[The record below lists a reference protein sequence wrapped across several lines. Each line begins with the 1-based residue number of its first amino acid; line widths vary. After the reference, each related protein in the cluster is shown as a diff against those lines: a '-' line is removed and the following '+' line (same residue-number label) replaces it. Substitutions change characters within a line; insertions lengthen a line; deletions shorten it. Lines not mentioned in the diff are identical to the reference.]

1 MSKWVKMGKNK
12 PVEYDVIIIG
22 GGPGGLSAAIYTSRA
37 SLKTVFIE
45 QGAPGGKMVKTFKI
59 ENWSGERLIEGPD
72 LSLRMF
78 NHAQAF
84 GALYKYGKVMR
95 VDSQGPQRQVVTLS
109 DQTTLSAKAVIIST
123 GMTERIPTSIVGITE
138 FENRGVSYC
147 AICDGPLF
155 KDQPMAVIGGGNSA
169 LEEAAYLTSV
179 ASHVYVFVRKPEE
192 LIAEKKLIQDA
203 THKKNLTIFTSG
215 EIKRLIGKDQLE
227 AIEATVDGQ
236 DVKMNISAVF
246 PYIGHIPNSQLVA
259 HLGVSDPV
267 GFIETDHYM
276 ETKVPGIYAV
286 GDVRSKEVRQIA
298 TAVADGVIVG
308 KILANRI

>member
-1 MSKWVKMGKNK
+1 M
-12 PVEYDVIIIG
+12 
-22 GGPGGLSAAIYTSRA
+22 
-37 SLKTVFIE
+37 
-45 QGAPGGKMVKTFKI
+45 
-59 ENWSGERLIEGPD
+59 IEGPD

-95 VDSQGPQRQVVTLS
+95 VDSEGPQRQVVTLS
-109 DQTTLSAKAVIIST
+109 DQSSLSAKAVIIAT
-123 GMTERIPTSIVGITE
+123 GMNERIPTSIVGITE

-155 KDQPMAVIGGGNSA
+155 KGQPMAVIGGGNSA
-169 LEEAAYLTSV
+169 LEEAVYLTSV
-179 ASHVYVFVRKPEE
+179 ASHVYVFVRQPSE
-192 LIAEKKLIQDA
+192 LIAEKKLVQDA

-227 AIEATVDGQ
+227 SIEATVDGQ

-246 PYIGHIPNSQLVA
+246 PYIGHIPNSRLVA
-259 HLGVSDPV
+259 HLNLSDSA

-276 ETKVPGIYAV
+276 ETKVPGVYAV
-286 GDVRSKEVRQIA
+286 GDVRAKEVRQIA